1 MFTNE
6 EIDKYLLLT
15 ITEAKKAYNKNEVPI
30 GAIIVSDN
38 GVIISKAHNLIQ
50 QHHNATNHA
59 EILAINKACKKLKT
73 KYLKGYSIFT
83 SLEPCA
89 MCATAISLCKLDSL
103 YFASEDKK
111 TGAIINGVKLY
122 KNQPGLYIPKIYCNI
137 KKQESEILLK
147 QFFKKLREDNK
158 NILKNKHIKI

>member
-6 EIDKYLLLT
+6 EINKYLLLT
-15 ITEAKKAYNKNEVPI
+15 ITEAQKAYNKNEVPI
-30 GAIIVSDN
+30 GAIIVSDD
-38 GVIISKAHNLIQ
+38 GIIISKAHNLIQ

-83 SLEPCA
+83 SLEPCT

-122 KNQPGLYIPKIYCNI
+122 KNQPNLYIPKIYYF
-137 KKQESEILLK
+137 KRKESEVLLK
-147 QFFKKLREDNK
+147 SFFKKLREDK
-158 NILKNKHIKI
+158 KHLEKQTY